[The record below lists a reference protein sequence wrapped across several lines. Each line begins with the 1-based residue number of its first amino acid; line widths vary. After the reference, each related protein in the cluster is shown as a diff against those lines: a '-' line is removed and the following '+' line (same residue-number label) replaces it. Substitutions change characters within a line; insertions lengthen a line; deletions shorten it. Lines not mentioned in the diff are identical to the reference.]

1 MTRIIAILA
10 GVTLLGQ
17 MSPATAQ
24 TGVVR
29 NKGMEH
35 FLSTVLRSTPPA
47 SSESPPPIHSG
58 GADPRDAEGRII
70 LFRTSCERI
79 IKEGSW
85 ISYGNDRSGKMK
97 LQLRGI
103 YTQGSVLYFLIR
115 LKNRSS
121 LDYDIEGIHFYVIA
135 PPGRKSTVV
144 RYGELLPVYVY
155 DSSAIVRGFSHNN
168 NVIVV
173 PRFTLPAGRRLV
185 IEVLEKNGGRH
196 LHLLAGNFMLERAR
210 IL

>member
-1 MTRIIAILA
+1 MIRIIVFLT
-10 GVTLLGQ
+10 GFSLLSQ
-17 MSPATAQ
+17 VSPAMAQ
-24 TGVVR
+24 TGSVR
-29 NKGMEH
+29 NKGTEQ
-35 FLSTVLRSTPPA
+35 FLSAVLRSSPPA
-47 SSESPPPIHSG
+47 SAGPTPINFRGSDLHNVEE
-58 GADPRDAEGRII
+58 RLI

-103 YTQGSVLYFLIR
+103 YTQGSVLYFLLR
-115 LKNRSS
+115 MKNRSS
-121 LDYDIEGIHFYVIA
+121 LDYDIEAIHFYIA
-135 PPGRKSTVV
+135 GSAGNKGPMA
-144 RYGELLPVYVY
+144 RYIELMPVYVY
-155 DSSAIVRGFSHNN
+155 DSSAMVRGFSHNY

-173 PRFTLPAGRRLV
+173 PRFTLPAGRRLL

-196 LHLLAGNFMLERAR
+196 LRLLAGNFMLERAR

>member
-1 MTRIIAILA
+1 
-10 GVTLLGQ
+10 
-17 MSPATAQ
+17 
-24 TGVVR
+24 
-29 NKGMEH
+29 MEQ
-35 FLSTVLRSTPPA
+35 FLSTVLRSSPPA
-47 SSESPPPIHSG
+47 VGDGPSPINSG
-58 GADPRDAEGRII
+58 GADLRNVEERVV

-79 IKEGSW
+79 LKEGSW

-97 LQLRGI
+97 LQLRGV
-103 YTQGSVLYFLIR
+103 YTQGSVLYFLLR

-121 LDYDIEGIHFYVIA
+121 LDYDIEAIHFYIAA
-135 PPGRKSTVV
+135 PPAGKGPIVTC
-144 RYGELLPVYVY
+144 GELLPVYVY
-155 DSSAIVRGFSHNN
+155 DSSAMVRGFSRSN

-196 LHLLAGNFMLERAR
+196 LRLMAGNFMLERAR

>member
-1 MTRIIAILA
+1 MIRIIAILT
-10 GVTLLGQ
+10 GLTLLSQ

-24 TGVVR
+24 TGAVR
-29 NKGMEH
+29 NKGMEQ
-35 FLSTVLRSTPPA
+35 FLSTVLRSSPPA
-47 SSESPPPIHSG
+47 VSEGPPRVDLHNVEE
-58 GADPRDAEGRII
+58 RVI

-103 YTQGSVLYFLIR
+103 YTQGSVLYFLLR

-121 LDYDIEGIHFYVIA
+121 LDYDIEAIHFYIVV
-135 PPGRKSTVV
+135 PPGRKGPVA
-144 RYGELLPVYVY
+144 RYSELLPVYVY
-155 DSSAIVRGFSHNN
+155 DSSAMVRGFSHNN

-173 PRFTLPAGRRLV
+173 PRFTLPAGRRLL
-185 IEVLEKNGGRH
+185 IEVLERNGGRH

>member
-1 MTRIIAILA
+1 MIRNIAILTGIA
-10 GVTLLGQ
+10 LLSQ
-17 MSPATAQ
+17 VSPAAAQ
-24 TGVVR
+24 TGAVR
-29 NKGMEH
+29 NKGMEQ
-35 FLSTVLRSTPPA
+35 FLSTVLRSSPSA
-47 SSESPPPIHSG
+47 ISEGPPPVNFK
-58 GADPRDAEGRII
+58 GADPHNVEERVI

-97 LQLRGI
+97 LQLRGV
-103 YTQGSVLYFLIR
+103 YTQGSVLYFLLR

-121 LDYDIEGIHFYVIA
+121 LDYDIEAIHFYITA
-135 PPGRKSTVV
+135 SPGRKGTVV
-144 RYGELLPVYVY
+144 RCGELLPVYVY
-155 DSSAIVRGFSHNN
+155 DSSAMVRGFSHNN

-173 PRFTLPAGRRLV
+173 PRFTLPAGRRLL
-185 IEVLEKNGGRH
+185 IEVLERNGGRH

>member
-1 MTRIIAILA
+1 MHRIIAILT
-10 GVTLLGQ
+10 GLTVLGQ

-24 TGVVR
+24 TGAVR
-29 NKGMEH
+29 NKGMEQ
-35 FLSTVLRSTPPA
+35 FLSTVLRSSPPA
-47 SSESPPPIHSG
+47 LSEGPPPINFRGVDLHNVEE
-58 GADPRDAEGRII
+58 RVI

-85 ISYGNDRSGKMK
+85 ISYGNDHSGKMR

-103 YTQGSVLYFLIR
+103 YTQGSALYFLFR

-121 LDYDIEGIHFYVIA
+121 LDYDIEAIHFYIA
-135 PPGRKSTVV
+135 GSGGRKGPMV
-144 RYGELLPVYVY
+144 RCGELIPVYVY
-155 DSSAIVRGFSHNN
+155 DSSSMVRGYSHIN
-168 NVIVV
+168 NVIVL
-173 PRFTLPAGRRLV
+173 PRFTLPAGRRLL